1 MPVQRFTVVGAR
13 GFVGSR
19 LTQTLREQRRDV
31 LALGRGDLDF
41 QPERHLGHVI
51 YAAGLTADFRQRP
64 LDTVQAHVCTLR
76 RLLERGRFDSLTYL
90 SSTRVYAGAAST
102 QESANLQ
109 VNPNVSGDLY
119 NLSKLMGESLCLHG
133 GRTGVKIARLSNVV
147 GLRPDPDIF
156 IDQLLAEGRAHG
168 GRVSLKTSLDSCK
181 DYIALDDAVALLIR
195 LSESSEAGIF
205 NVASGEATSNAQVV
219 DMIQSQLGYVFEVAP
234 DATRWAF
241 DPIDINRVHKAFG
254 FRPQAFAD
262 YFSQFL
268 QDYQAQRLMA

>member
-1 MPVQRFTVVGAR
+1 MSVQRFTVLGAR

-19 LTQTLREQRRDV
+19 LTQTLRDQRRDV
-31 LALGRGDLDF
+31 LAFGRGDLDS
-41 QPERHLGHVI
+41 QPEIHLGHVI

-64 LDTVQAHVCTLR
+64 LDTVEAHVCTLR

-90 SSTRVYAGAAST
+90 SSTRVYAGAASAR
-102 QESANLQ
+102 ESASLQ
-109 VNPNVSGDLY
+109 VNPNLPGDLY

-133 GRTGVKIARLSNVV
+133 GRSGVKIARLSNVV

-156 IDQLLAEGRAHG
+156 IDQLLAEGQAHG
-168 GRVSLKTSLDSCK
+168 GCVSLKTSLDSCK

-241 DPIDINRVHKAFG
+241 DPIDISRVREAFG